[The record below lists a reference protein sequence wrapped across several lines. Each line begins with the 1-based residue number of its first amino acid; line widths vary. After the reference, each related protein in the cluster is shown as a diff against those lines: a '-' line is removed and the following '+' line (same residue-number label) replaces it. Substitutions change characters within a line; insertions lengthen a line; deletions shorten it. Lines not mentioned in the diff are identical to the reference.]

1 MSDEKLKRILK
12 RVTKM
17 IKDPEKKILMRNA
30 VRTGIFM

>member
-17 IKDPEKKILMRNA
+17 IKDPKNKILMRNA
-30 VRTGIFM
+30 VRTDIFK